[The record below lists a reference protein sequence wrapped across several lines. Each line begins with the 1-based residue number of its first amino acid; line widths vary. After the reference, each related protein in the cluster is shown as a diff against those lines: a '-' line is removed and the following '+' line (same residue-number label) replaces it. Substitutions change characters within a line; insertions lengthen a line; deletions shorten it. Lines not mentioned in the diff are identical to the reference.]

1 MEELLKALVD
11 IQTRLSVPKI
21 NYNKFGNF
29 KFRSLEDIETAIKPL
44 LKEHQCGIRFADE
57 IVEHCGRT
65 FLKTTLTFFNTKGE
79 SVSTTA
85 EAEQAAQKTGMDLAQ
100 VTGAASSYARK
111 YAMNAMFAIDDTRDS
126 DTNEYQAQ
134 QQNQAVAKRPTSH
147 RSTTKK
153 VSVTVQT
160 NSQNP
165 RYAAIQNAIQS
176 APDVDSLLIL
186 YNQHRN
192 EVRSN
197 PEILNL
203 FTQRKNQLQPIVSV

>member
-11 IQTRLSVPKI
+11 IQSRLSVPKN

-79 SVSTTA
+79 SLSTTA
-85 EAEQAAQKTGMDLAQ
+85 EAEQASQKTGMDLAQ

-134 QQNQAVAKRPTSH
+134 QQNSTATKQPTQH

-153 VSVTVQT
+153 ASVTVQT
-160 NSQNP
+160 ASHNQ
-165 RYAAIQNAIQS
+165 RYAGIQNAIAS
-176 APDVDSLLIL
+176 APDIDSLLIL
-186 YNQHRN
+186 YNQHSN
-192 EVRSN
+192 EVKNN

-203 FTQRKNQLQPIVSV
+203 FTQRKNQLQPVSA